1 MTKRLIINADDF
13 GLSDSVNS
21 AVLSGHKD
29 GILTSATIMTNMPDA
44 EEAVEIA
51 KGLPRLGVGVHLNLF
66 KGRPLCRDSQTKYI
80 VNKNGE
86 FKYNQKVLSLMSL
99 ISHNFRKALKAELA
113 QQIQWLIDKGIRPT
127 HLDSHKHIHCFPAI
141 YSLVCELAR
150 QFKVNAIRWCY
161 EPKEV
166 GSVPWPLSNCDYR
179 KKNATLRKWAK
190 INRFQEKEFI
200 KTEAFYG
207 SSHLGKIDVSLIK
220 ALSLYNR
227 APTAELMTHPATE
240 DEPQRPYRVI
250 ELSRKAELEALCD
263 DRSKKYIR
271 DAKIELVHYGQL

>member
-1 MTKRLIINADDF
+1 MVKRLIINADDF
-13 GLSDSVNS
+13 GLSKTVNA
-21 AVLSGHKD
+21 AVLLGHKN
-29 GILTSATIMTNMPDA
+29 GILTSTTMMTNMPEA
-44 EEAVEIA
+44 KEAVETA

-66 KGRPLCRDSQTKYI
+66 KGRPLRRDSQTKCI
-80 VNKNGE
+80 VNENGE
-86 FKYNQKVLSLMSL
+86 FKYNQKMLAAMSL
-99 ISHNFRKALKAELA
+99 ISHPFRNAIKAELSA
-113 QQIQWLIDKGIRPT
+113 QIQWLIDKGIRPT

-141 YSLVCELAR
+141 YSIVCELAR
-150 QFKVNAIRWCY
+150 HFKINAIRWCC

-166 GSVPWPLSNCDYR
+166 GAVPWPLSNPDYR
-179 KKNATLRKWAK
+179 KDNAILRKLAK
-190 INRFQEKEFI
+190 INRFQEKAFI

-227 APTAELMTHPATE
+227 AQTAELMTHPATE
-240 DEPQRPYRVI
+240 DEPQRPYQVI

-263 DRSKKYIR
+263 DRSKNYIR